1 MKDIITKI
9 NESKGPK
16 YLIKF
21 YVKGKGNDMKYSNNW
36 SAEIDKEPLSLADW
50 WEVYD
55 ATKGNF
61 SNFSEPE
68 ACIAW
73 HGEDSYWGSIV
84 KNSEN
89 PDDAPS
95 WATILKG
102 RDLENIKKKEK

>member
-1 MKDIITKI
+1 MKNLNAYI
-9 NESKGPK
+9 NETKGPK

-21 YVKGKGNDMKYSNNW
+21 YIKGKGNDMKYSNNW
-36 SAEIDKEPLSLADW
+36 YAEIDKEPLSLADW

-55 ATKGNF
+55 NLKW
-61 SNFSEPE
+61 NFSEPD
-68 ACIAW
+68 ACVAW
-73 HGEDSYWGSIV
+73 HGENSFWGTII

>member
-1 MKDIITKI
+1 MKNLNTYI
-9 NESKGPK
+9 NETKGPK

-21 YVKGKGNDMKYSNNW
+21 YIKGKGNDMKYSNNW

-55 ATKGNF
+55 ASKGNF
-61 SNFSEPE
+61 SNFSEPN

-73 HGEDSYWGSIV
+73 HGEGFWGTIV

>member
-1 MKDIITKI
+1 MKDIVSKI
-9 NESKGPK
+9 NENKGPK

-21 YVKGKGNDMKYSNNW
+21 YIKGNGQDMKYSNHW
-36 SAEIDKEPLSLADW
+36 TAEIDKEPISLADW

-61 SNFSEPE
+61 SNTVDID

-73 HGEDSYWGSIV
+73 HGEDSYWGTKV
-84 KNSEN
+84 NYSEN

>member
-1 MKDIITKI
+1 MKDIKEYI
-9 NESKGPK
+9 NETKGPK

-21 YVKGKGNDMKYSNNW
+21 YIKGKGNDMKYSNNW
-36 SAEIDKEPLSLADW
+36 AAEIDKEPLSLADW

-55 ATKGNF
+55 NLKW
-61 SNFSEPE
+61 NFSEPD
-68 ACIAW
+68 ACVAW
-73 HGEDSYWGSIV
+73 HGENSFWGTII